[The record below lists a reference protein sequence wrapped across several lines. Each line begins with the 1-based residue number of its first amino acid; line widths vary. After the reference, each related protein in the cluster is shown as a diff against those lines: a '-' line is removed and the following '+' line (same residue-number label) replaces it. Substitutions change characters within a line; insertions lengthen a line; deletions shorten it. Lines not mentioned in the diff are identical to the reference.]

1 MEHKKVNLPIS
12 SVIRR
17 YKTNKL
23 DLNPDYQRNAVWTT
37 SQKQL
42 LIDSILSGIPVPSLY
57 WNEVSDN
64 KMEVVDGQQRIRAM
78 ADFQDGFFKLNPDSD
93 FGPKSFEDLS
103 ENQKDSFSE
112 YQLSVI
118 QLKGCAPDEIE
129 DMFLRLQDGA
139 PLNAAEKRRAISG
152 KFRDVVR
159 ELSENNFFENR
170 VNFNN
175 LRYGFEDAVA
185 KGLHLIFNGYVGGIS
200 PSKIKETYK
209 SHPDLTITDIRPAS
223 LKKAYIFLDKGFKEL
238 NNLNPKLKKWASITL
253 PLVIRDFNS
262 NYILQNL
269 QGKFAESYLK
279 LKEIRVK
286 ESEKPEEDQDPKIIS
301 FNDAARADDPARL
314 KLRHDFLKEWFLN
327 DKNLKML
334 EAKEIDGQRLFTQEQ
349 KVILYKRSEGKCQK
363 CNIEISQDNFDA
375 DHIIRHADGGKTTLS
390 NGRALC
396 ISCNRG
402 RRQN

>member
-253 PLVIRDFNS
+253 PLVIRDLNN

-286 ESEKPEEDQDPKIIS
+286 ESEKPEEDQDPKS
-301 FNDAARADDPARL
+301 L
-314 KLRHDFLKEWFLN
+314 VLM
-327 DKNLKML
+327 ML
-334 EAKEIDGQRLFTQEQ
+334 QEQ
-349 KVILYKRSEGKCQK
+349 MIL
-363 CNIEISQDNFDA
+363 
-375 DHIIRHADGGKTTLS
+375 LV
-390 NGRALC
+390 
-396 ISCNRG
+396 
-402 RRQN
+402 